1 MNEIEKLKKQKEKLK
16 KQLEEKEVKEQLEKE
31 VKDLEK
37 ELKGNKKRNDNL
49 NSAFANIGK
58 GFDAFQ
64 RFADKYGSDG
74 SELDEFIE
82 GKKKKKK

>member
-16 KQLEEKEVKEQLEKE
+16 KQLEEKEVKEKLEKE
-31 VKDLEK
+31 VNDLQR
-37 ELKGNKKRNDNL
+37 ELKGNKKKKEKL
-49 NSAFANIGK
+49 SSAFINIGK
-58 GFDAFQ
+58 GFEAFQ

-74 SELDEFIE
+74 TELDEFIE